1 MYINLLIRLTE
12 KSERRKKSE
21 MMYSGDF
28 LYCFSFVPRTYFKML
43 TRKIDKKYNFVY

>member
-21 MMYSGDF
+21 TMYSGDF